1 MSTMTTLSH
10 PPSTSLT
17 IPATQNTAPVFSFSC
32 LYTHDLRR
40 KQKRWQDGLLRFHTF
55 NKRIMVYDVPRNFIG
70 DTFWRESQALQ
81 DGDDLELEKGIL
93 VQVGEQV
100 DKTVTDLSGLL
111 EKRTPKR
118 PVAEGPRESQVRERS
133 CQIVARNQ
141 AGSAIRAAAER
152 QFETPFTQLRP
163 KSLNALLGRPR
174 GPVGRAAVPT
184 RSPAELRNDQENGFV
199 SGERP
204 PKRRR
209 VEYHTGSPSVAQP
222 ARIGIASSMPKPVG
236 KPGVPPSVNTE
247 SRVTEGTRSANSGQ
261 EVAEPEH
268 ARRRPNDQRRQNKES
283 PNSDQNTI
291 NVHLQD
297 LRSSRI
303 SPLGLLHPQLETSR
317 TGRQTDAEG
326 ARLKQGENLKLR
338 KGQEESSEQRPKD
351 RVPPKKVSVREM
363 ESKETSLDDEPR
375 PEHMLR
381 IASKKPRKKLMY
393 RDLLPQSAP
402 RSYDPP
408 PLKPQKRN
416 ASVNQPK
423 TSNRTSR
430 TRPEDPLE
438 EFHQGQQDRLH
449 SRFQKR
455 TSSTKDQPLPPSA
468 NANIHQDETSKPSA
482 LLHNPSLDIP
492 DSLFLTLPSPPPPL
506 PPPLPDPIPTSTQ
519 AVRILT
525 EIDARL
531 LQRPSIIKAAL
542 PTGKQQRPHHPLQRS
557 TSDLPK
563 HHHHH
568 PTTITKKPLR
578 KTLSDTLPSKIPP
591 TTKTSTLYRSSSSSS
606 SSIST
611 TNNQNRI
618 AQAQPAANPW
628 SSREA
633 WDLFGYVEG
642 GNKRITTSNGLPG

>member
-1 MSTMTTLSH
+1 
-10 PPSTSLT
+10 
-17 IPATQNTAPVFSFSC
+17 
-32 LYTHDLRR
+32 
-40 KQKRWQDGLLRFHTF
+40 KRWQDGLLRFHTF
-55 NKRIMVYDVPRNFIG
+55 NNRIMVYDVPRNFIG

-118 PVAEGPRESQVRERS
+118 PVAEDPRESQVRERS

-141 AGSAIRAAAER
+141 ARSAIRPAAER
-152 QFETPFTQLRP
+152 QFETPFAQLRP

-199 SGERP
+199 SGERS
-204 PKRRR
+204 PKRRK
-209 VEYHTGSPSVAQP
+209 VEYHTSSASAAQP
-222 ARIGIASSMPKPVG
+222 ARIGIASSMPKPVA
-236 KPGVPPSVNTE
+236 KPGVPPPVYTE
-247 SRVTEGTRSANSGQ
+247 SRVTEGTRSENSGQ
-261 EVAEPEH
+261 KVAEPEH
-268 ARRRPNDQRRQNKES
+268 ARRRPDDRRRQNKES
-283 PNSDQNTI
+283 SNSDQNTI

-297 LRSSRI
+297 LRSSRT

-317 TGRQTDAEG
+317 TGRQTDAKA
-326 ARLKQGENLKLR
+326 ARLKQGEILKLR
-338 KGQEESSEQRPKD
+338 KGQEASSEQRPRD
-351 RVPPKKVSVREM
+351 CVPPKKVSVRET
-363 ESKETSLDDEPR
+363 EPKETSLDEEPR

-408 PLKPQKRN
+408 PLKAQNRN
-416 ASVNQPK
+416 ANVNQPK
-423 TSNRTSR
+423 TSNRTPRAGS
-430 TRPEDPLE
+430 EDPLE
-438 EFHQGQQDRLH
+438 EFHQCQQDRLH

-455 TSSTKDQPLPPSA
+455 TSSTEDQPLPPNA
-468 NANIHQDETSKPSA
+468 NANIHQDETSKPPV

-492 DSLFLTLPSPPPPL
+492 DSLFLTYPSPPPP
-506 PPPLPDPIPTSTQ
+506 PPDPIPTSTQ
-519 AVRILT
+519 AARTLT

-542 PTGKQQRPHHPLQRS
+542 PPGKQQRPHHPLQRS

-568 PTTITKKPLR
+568 HPTTTTKKPLR

-591 TTKTSTLYRSSSSSS
+591 TTKTSTLYRSA

-611 TNNQNRI
+611 TSNNQNRT
-618 AQAQPAANPW
+618 AQAQPAAANPW

-642 GNKRITTSNGLPG
+642 GNKRITTSNGLPGFFD